1 MEYQSNNS
9 SNGAAFTASNGST
22 SMTCQQ
28 PGFRQQ

>member
-22 SMTCQQ
+22 SINASN
-28 PGFRQQ
+28 PASDS